1 MKINM
6 KEPNMFISNKKY
18 KNEKMRVSFNKII
31 PLLVAVFL
39 FVSPENKLSAQ
50 VDRDSLAGF
59 NEDSV
64 RNAARL
70 GLPPLTR
77 PIPSTDIDGYMKFK
91 KAEYAGKRKG
101 TWETPIS
108 PNRSA
113 TMIVPPPGETC
124 VNADFELGDFT
135 SWQGKTGSNPSCC
148 TVSGTFTGTTGLV
161 SGRQTIVTGAGND
174 PIGGFP
180 LVAPGGTYSARL
192 GNNISGAQAEQLTKT
207 FQVTTATT
215 TYTYKYAVVLQD
227 PGHDVAAQPYFVI
240 QMFDQG
246 GELIPCSYFKVV
258 AGASIPGFQ
267 SASGC
272 IYKPW
277 TTNAVDLT
285 AYIGQNVTIAFTT
298 VDCAYGGHFGY
309 AYIDGTCD
317 AGTITADG
325 TMCAGEPVNF
335 SGPSGNYP
343 NETYSWAFGDGGT
356 STSELPSH
364 TYASPGTYP
373 VTFSINVLDGSVCHN
388 VTYHGSVTII
398 NCREIPCTNCIG
410 SFAPEAGD
418 YILSAW
424 VKEESAPTTELTYL
438 NPQIS
443 IEFPSDPTLTS
454 FTSAA
459 LGPFVAKGAIIDGWQ
474 RVEEKINVPA
484 NAVYINLKL
493 TSLAGNCFFDDIRI
507 FPVNGT
513 MKSYVYDPVNLR
525 LVAELDE
532 RNYATMYEYDEEGK
546 LVRVKKETEKGIMTI
561 KENKNNT
568 KKK

>member
-1 MKINM
+1 MT
-6 KEPNMFISNKKY
+6 ISNKKY
-18 KNEKMRVSFNKII
+18 KNRKMRVSFNKISS
-31 PLLVAVFL
+31 LLLAVFL
-39 FVSPENKLSAQ
+39 FASLGNKLSAQ
-50 VDRDSLAGF
+50 VSRDSLAGF

-64 RNAARL
+64 RSAARL
-70 GLPPLTR
+70 GLPPLTQ
-77 PIPSTDIDGYMKFK
+77 PVPASDIEGYMRFK
-91 KAEYAGKRKG
+91 KAEYAGKKKG

-108 PNRSA
+108 PSRSA
-113 TMIVPPPGETC
+113 IPVSSAGTC
-124 VNADFELGDFT
+124 VNADFETGDFST
-135 SWQGKTGSNPSCC
+135 WTGKTGSNPSCC
-148 TVSGTFTGTTGLV
+148 TVSGTFTGTSGLV
-161 SGRQTIVTGAGND
+161 SGRHTIVTGTGND

-192 GNNISGAQAEQLTKT
+192 GNNISGAQAEQLSKS
-207 FQVTTATT
+207 FMVTSSTT

-240 QMFDQG
+240 QMFDQSG
-246 GELIPCSYFKVV
+246 AQIPCSYFKVV

-277 TTNAVDLT
+277 TVNTVDLSS
-285 AYIGQNVTIAFTT
+285 YIGQNVTISFTT

-317 AGTITADG
+317 AGTITAEG
-325 TMCAGEPVNF
+325 TLCSGEPVNF
-335 SGPSGNYP
+335 SGPTGNHP
-343 NETYSWAFGDGGT
+343 NETYYWQFGDGAT
-356 STSELPSH
+356 ATTEMPSH
-364 TYASPGTYP
+364 TYSAAGTYP
-373 VTFSINVLDGSVCHN
+373 LTLTINYTGGTEGCNSV
-388 VTYHGSVTII
+388 VYHGTVTIKD
-398 NCREIPCTNCIG
+398 CRVLPCTNCIG

-424 VKEESAPTTELTYL
+424 VKEESAPTTELTYP

-443 IEFPSDPTLTS
+443 IEFPTDPTLTS
-454 FTSAA
+454 FTSSA
-459 LGPFVAKGAIIDGWQ
+459 LGPFTATGAIIDGWQ
-474 RVEEKINVPA
+474 RVEEKINIPV

-493 TSLAGNCFFDDIRI
+493 TSLSGNCFFDDIRI
-507 FPVNGT
+507 FPVDGS
-513 MKSYVYDPVNLR
+513 MKSYVYDPINLR